1 MDFQSSAQNIRVE
14 GKNILVAELRCEDG
28 QWREARVNLDEH
40 LGNDDGHF
48 QWGGQN
54 FSETAKDVHF
64 AIEGGSNVPVLRAQ
78 LRDRNGNYQ
87 PRDVNLGE
95 RVYNANGY
103 FHFQY

>member
-28 QWREARVNLDEH
+28 EWREARVDLDEH

-48 QWGGQN
+48 QWGGRN
-54 FSETAKDVHF
+54 FSDTAEDVHF

-95 RVYNANGY
+95 RVSNANGY